1 MMEKKNKRCSLA
13 EKEKL
18 AKLYIKHKKEY
29 DIEEYE
35 VMIDL
40 EIDKDENIFEIFLL
54 QIYKSV
60 CVTVVYLL
68 YTFSLSISI

>member
-1 MMEKKNKRCSLA
+1 
-13 EKEKL
+13 
-18 AKLYIKHKKEY
+18 
-29 DIEEYE
+29 
-35 VMIDL
+35 MIDL

-68 YTFSLSISI
+68 YFFSLSISI